1 MVLCFS
7 STWFSKLTSKKIWWI
22 AKASFHQTWFFGC
35 QYHRMQCY
43 LFFGVHNSMVEFFT
57 STGEGFTFDSM
68 IARFSFASTAK
79 CNSMIELFTSTGEGF
94 DSTIARFSFASTGK
108 CNSMGELFTST
119 GKGFDSTIKFKSN
132 YLPQR
137 AKVLTQRLHAFLS
150 PRRANVTQ
158 CNGRIIYLNGKG
170 FGSTIKF
177 NASTGEEYCES
188 TGKYITIIP

>member
-43 LFFGVHNSMVEFFT
+43 LFFGVHNSMVELFT

-108 CNSMGELFTST
+108 CNSMQW
-119 GKGFDSTIKFKSN
+119 SN

-137 AKVLTQRLHAFLS
+137 QRFWLNDQIKRL
-150 PRRANVTQ
+150 
-158 CNGRIIYLNGKG
+158 NGRRILRINGQIYNY
-170 FGSTIKF
+170 SMSPSWI
-177 NASTGEEYCES
+177 
-188 TGKYITIIP
+188 